1 MRTAYKMLAGNLLA
15 ILLMGVLTIGTVT
28 AEDGVHK
35 GGQPEATANSQQAAS
50 QSGNNYVFV
59 TPEGGS
65 LSVLARRA
73 VQIFDQE
80 NNSISLTSAQSMYI
94 EANVVKELGDRYLEI
109 GEKVS
114 ISRDRILAL
123 AQQSQSLSTTDTAA
137 WQEYANNVDFNVG
150 SIAPES
156 APKPD
161 PESDKKSDEQADK
174 KDDSSKKVDQQGQG
188 SSQLPGWGVI
198 AAIAAIGA
206 AVYFLNPNRR
216 VTTTGTT
223 PAERTSRKPAAAAR
237 KRKK

>member
-1 MRTAYKMLAGNLLA
+1 
-15 ILLMGVLTIGTVT
+15 
-28 AEDGVHK
+28 
-35 GGQPEATANSQQAAS
+35 
-50 QSGNNYVFV
+50 
-59 TPEGGS
+59 
-65 LSVLARRA
+65 
-73 VQIFDQE
+73 
-80 NNSISLTSAQSMYI
+80 MYI